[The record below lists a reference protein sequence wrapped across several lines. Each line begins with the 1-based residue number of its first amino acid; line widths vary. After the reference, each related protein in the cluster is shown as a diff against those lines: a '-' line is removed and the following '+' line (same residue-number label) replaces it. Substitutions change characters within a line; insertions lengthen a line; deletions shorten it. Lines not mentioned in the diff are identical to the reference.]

1 MMQKRR
7 WPGVHVVL
15 GIVWLGTAAAPAE
28 TLDLVVLNKPL
39 HSGHISPTLY
49 GGFVELLDDHVPGMW
64 AEMLGDRNFEGV
76 VPAAN
81 WDYYLGALNLCDRD
95 WDKNGTWT
103 YSTESPW
110 NGAQSARLTA
120 MKNRPAQ
127 LTQGQL
133 AVRKGMSYLF
143 SGYFRGGPTRLDVS
157 VRLKALLPDGQ
168 WMFLSWTR
176 LPRMDQDWTKLS
188 VRLTSTGTTDRAVFE
203 VRADGEGTLWADK
216 LSLMPADN
224 IDGWRRDVVEAV
236 RELRPPILRW
246 GGSTIDPGGYKWK
259 DGLGDRDRRT
269 PFLNRNWGRRDSHD
283 VGIEEFLRFC
293 RAVGSEPLVCVSFAD
308 GPQSA
313 GELVEYCNGSV
324 DTPWGG
330 KRARNGHPE
339 PYGVKYWQLGNEVG
353 DAEVTGK
360 SADFCRAIQKADPG
374 AMILTSFP
382 SPELLEKVGGYV
394 RYLGPHYYSS
404 DLAWVESDLAGLR
417 RLIRNSVY
425 RDTVKLAITE
435 WNIDAGNW
443 GLGRGRLQTLDCAL
457 FEARFLNLLH
467 RHSDIVA
474 IACRSNLV
482 NSFCAG
488 TIQTNAAGL
497 YKVPGFHVM
506 KLFRDH
512 TKPVPLTVTQMPP
525 WLNVTACAAED
536 RQSLSVFA
544 VNTRTEPTE
553 IRLDLDTFATGMN
566 ITGGEVVGDTQD
578 RRQVDITNG
587 WDHPE
592 RVKTMPLS
600 FQGETFTLP
609 ALSVA
614 AVDIR

>member
-1 MMQKRR
+1 MRKRR
-7 WPGVHVVL
+7 WPGVHLVL
-15 GIVWLGTAAAPAE
+15 GIVCLAAAAGPAE
-28 TLDLVVLNKPL
+28 TLELVVLDKPL
-39 HSGHISPTLY
+39 HSGRISPTLY

-81 WDYYLGALNLCDRD
+81 WDYYLGAPNLCDRD
-95 WDKNGTWT
+95 WNRNETWT
-103 YSTESPW
+103 YNTEGPW
-110 NGAQSARLTA
+110 NGARSAQLTA
-120 MKNRPAQ
+120 TKNRPAQ
-127 LTQGQL
+127 LAQGQL
-133 AVRKGMSYLF
+133 AVRKGMTYLF
-143 SGYFRGGPTRLDVS
+143 SGYFRSGPTRLEVS

-168 WMFLSWTR
+168 WMFLSWTQ
-176 LPRMDQDWTKLS
+176 LPRPGKDWTKLNA
-188 VRLTSTGTTDRAVFE
+188 RLISTGTTDRAVFE
-203 VRADGEGTLWADK
+203 VRVDGEGTLWADK

-224 IDGWRRDVVEAV
+224 IDGWRKDVVEAV

-259 DGLGDRDRRT
+259 DGIGDRDRRT
-269 PFLNRNWGRRDSHD
+269 PFLNANWGRRDSDD
-283 VGIEEFLRFC
+283 VGVEEFIRFC
-293 RAVGSEPLVCVSFAD
+293 RAVDSEPLVCVSYAD

-313 GELVEYCNGSV
+313 GELVEYCNGPA

-330 KRARNGHPE
+330 KRAQNGHPE

-353 DAEVTGK
+353 DAEVTAT
-360 SADFCRAIQKADPG
+360 SADFCQAIKKADPQ
-374 AMILTSFP
+374 AVIFSSFP
-382 SPELLEKVGGYV
+382 SRELLEKIGGAV
-394 RYLGPHYYSS
+394 RYLCPHYYTS
-404 DLAWVESDLAGLR
+404 DLAWVESEIGGLQD
-417 RLIRNSVY
+417 LIRNCPY
-425 RDTVKLAITE
+425 RDTIKLAVTE
-435 WNIDAGNW
+435 WNLDAGNW
-443 GLGRGRLQTLDCAL
+443 GLGRGKLYTLDCAL

-467 RHSDIVA
+467 RHSDIVE

-506 KLFRDH
+506 KMFRTH
-512 TKPVPLTVTQMPP
+512 SQPMPLTVSAVPRG
-525 WLNVTACAAED
+525 LDITACAAED
-536 RQSLSVFA
+536 RRALTVFA
-544 VNTRTEPTE
+544 VNIRTEPVAV
-553 IRLDLDTFATGMN
+553 RLDLGALPTGVK
-566 ITGGEVVGDTQD
+566 IAGGEVVGDTQD
-578 RRQVDITNG
+578 RRQIDITNG